1 MCIHILR
8 FYKRCTFMT
17 KLWGGRFQ
25 TTAEKWVDEFGASIG
40 FDQQLVLEDI
50 DGSIAHV
57 TMLGIQNILPQEDV
71 ELIKGG
77 LLQLKEKAQH
87 GELTFLVE
95 NEDIHLNIEKML
107 IDLIGPVGGKLHTGR
122 SRNDQVA
129 TDMHLFL
136 KKRVP
141 EVISLIEA
149 FQKTILQ
156 QAEQHIETIAPGYTH
171 LQRAQPIS
179 FAHHLMVYFWQL
191 ERDKARFT
199 ESMARI
205 DLSPL
210 GAGAMAGTTFPIDR
224 LKSAEL
230 LGFSNV
236 YENSM
241 DAVSDRDF
249 IVEFLSNA
257 SLLMTHLSRFAE
269 EIIIWSTDE
278 FKFIELSD
286 AFSTGSSIMPQKKNP
301 DMAELIRGKTGRVYG
316 NLIGLLTVLKGTPLT
331 YNKDMQEDKEGMFDT
346 LETIVGSLKIFEGM
360 VRTMNVNTK
369 RLHDAVH
376 SDFSNATEL
385 ADYLAAKGMPF
396 REAHEV
402 TGKLVFTCIQKGIY
416 LLDLS
421 LEEMQIES
429 ALIKQDIYDVLSPEA
444 AVRRRQSLGGTGFEQ
459 VKQQIQKATILL
471 G

>member
-1 MCIHILR
+1 
-8 FYKRCTFMT
+8 MT

-25 TTAEKWVDEFGASIG
+25 KSAEAWVDEFGASIG
-40 FDQQLVLEDI
+40 FDQQLVLEDLE
-50 DGSIAHV
+50 GSVAHV
-57 TMLGIQNILPQEDV
+57 TMLGATGILPSADV
-71 ELIKGG
+71 EAILSG
-77 LLQLKEKAQH
+77 LAQLKEKAIA
-87 GELTFLVE
+87 GELEFSIA
-95 NEDIHLNIEKML
+95 NEDIHLNLEKML

-136 KKRVP
+136 KKRVQ
-141 EVISLIEA
+141 ETIDLIA
-149 FQKTILQ
+149 IFQQTLLV
-156 QAEQHIETIAPGYTH
+156 QAEEHIETIAPGYTH

-179 FAHHLMVYFWQL
+179 FAHHLMAYFWML
-191 ERDKARFT
+191 ERDKQRFT
-199 ESMARI
+199 ESIKRI
-205 DLSPL
+205 DILPL

-230 LGFSNV
+230 LGFNDV
-236 YENSM
+236 YANSM

-257 SLLMTHLSRFAE
+257 SLLMAHLSRFAE

-278 FKFIELSD
+278 FKFIELDD

-316 NLIGLLTVLKGTPLT
+316 NLMGLLTVLKGTPLT

-346 LETIVGSLKIFEGM
+346 VHTILGSLKIFEGM
-360 VRTMNVNTK
+360 VRTMTVNTK
-369 RLHDAVH
+369 RLQQAVH
-376 SDFSNATEL
+376 ADFSNATEL
-385 ADYLAAKGMPF
+385 ADYLATKGMPF

-416 LLDLS
+416 LLDLP
-421 LEEMQIES
+421 LDEMKRES
-429 ALIKQDIYDVLSPEA
+429 ELIDSDIYEVLTPEA
-444 AVRRRQSLGGTGFEQ
+444 AVRRRHSLGGTGFDQ
-459 VKQQIQKATILL
+459 VKIQIEKAQACLAVQH
-471 G
+471 